1 MRHVALIPARGGSS
15 SIKHKNLQTIGGSSL
30 VKIAWE
36 QSIASGIFDNIIL
49 STDSEEILNEISNK
63 LNFNSLEDNSYTF
76 FSNLEVFHKRSGSD
90 SQNNSLVSLLTFKTA
105 KNFDMDF
112 LWIIQP
118 TSPFRLIEEFHEL
131 KLKAESS
138 NNWSSI
144 VSVKNAETIHPL
156 KMFYLEDYLVPVIKS
171 DLDDTEPRQKMP
183 KVYIKDGAFYIL
195 KSTNLKDDIFLGNQ
209 VLPFIR
215 EPKMNINIDLQED
228 LEIAR
233 FLLKF
238 NQ

>member
-1 MRHVALIPARGGSS
+1 
-15 SIKHKNLQTIGGSSL
+15 
-30 VKIAWE
+30 
-36 QSIASGIFDNIIL
+36 
-49 STDSEEILNEISNK
+49 
-63 LNFNSLEDNSYTF
+63 
-76 FSNLEVFHKRSGSD
+76 
-90 SQNNSLVSLLTFKTA
+90 
-105 KNFDMDF
+105 
-112 LWIIQP
+112 
-118 TSPFRLIEEFHEL
+118 
-131 KLKAESS
+131 
-138 NNWSSI
+138 
-144 VSVKNAETIHPL
+144 
-156 KMFYLEDYLVPVIKS
+156 MFYLEDYLVPVIKS

-233 FLLKF
+233 FLSTF